1 MNAQKRNN
9 SSHRVMNRIIVLI
22 GVLIIGAFIFTFFNA
37 SFYNTPIGKVT
48 HVEKVTLKRLLMS
61 NIIQILNTNSI

>member
-22 GVLIIGAFIFTFFNA
+22 GVLIIGAFIFTFLMLV
-37 SFYNTPIGKVT
+37 STIHLSVK
-48 HVEKVTLKRLLMS
+48 LLM
-61 NIIQILNTNSI
+61 